1 MVHAMLEIHAL
12 QKDLVR
18 RVQGEVLIDPFD
30 RGLYATDASAYQ
42 MMPLA
47 VVVPKHEADI
57 AETLDYASQN
67 SIPILPRG
75 GGTSQCGQ
83 TVTEGIVVD
92 TSRHLNHLLDID
104 PDNLACRV
112 EGGIVLDELNR
123 QLKPHN
129 LWFPV
134 DVSTGSRATLGGMTG
149 NNSCGSRS
157 IRYGLMRDNVSGID
171 AMLPNAETIR
181 FSDVDTRS
189 RDAHPLIRALL
200 DIGKREQLEIECRF
214 PKVLRRVGGYNIDAL
229 IPKMQP
235 LNLSHLLVGSEGTL
249 AYFRSIALKL
259 SPIPKHK
266 LLGICHFPTFHAAMD
281 AAQHLVTLG
290 PVAVELIDR
299 TMIDLSRKIPLFRS
313 TMEKMLNGE
322 PEAVLLVEFAEDDPA
337 ENRQRLRALGEMMS
351 DLGYRFANPK
361 QGRGGVVEAID
372 PAFQNSVFEVRKAG
386 LNIMMSMRDDRKPV
400 SFVEDC
406 AVELKDLAEYTS
418 RLTDIFHKHGTEGT
432 WYAHAS
438 VGCLHVRPVLN
449 LRLDQDRKAMRAIAE
464 ECFDMVLEYRG
475 SHSGEHGDGICR
487 SEFHEKMYGKRII
500 KTFEQVKKLFD
511 PDGLMNPGKIVH
523 AHKMDDTSLFRF
535 PPDYSVPSMNTA
547 LDWQGWT
554 GQGGGFQGAVEM
566 CNNNGACRKLAGGVM
581 CPSFRAT
588 RDERHATRGRA
599 NILRLAISGQL
610 GEGALTDARMQDS
623 MQFCVSCKACR
634 RECPTGVDMA
644 KMKIEV
650 NAARY
655 EAFGSDLH
663 QKLIAHLPRY
673 APYASRLYRLSNLA
687 SRFEGLRKWL
697 EPATGMSHKRPLP
710 EWAVNP
716 YLDPPAE
723 GPADGRPVVLFA
735 DTFNTWFEP
744 SNMHAARAVLAA
756 AGFRVHSLT
765 SPDGRRPLCCGRTYL
780 TTGMI
785 DKAKQE
791 VERLLEAARP
801 YLQKGTPIVGLEPS
815 CILGLRDEIPALL
828 GNEESRQLAERSYL
842 FEEFLELEN
851 AHLDLQPVNALALL
865 HGHCHQKSFDQVSN
879 VERSLLRIPGLE
891 AKTIKAGCC
900 GMAGAFGYAKDTYKV
915 SEAMAELDL
924 LPALREADPDA
935 IIVADGT
942 SCRHQIAL
950 GTGRQAIHVA
960 KLLYSCLNRPA

>member
-1 MVHAMLEIHAL
+1 MLEIHAL
-12 QKDLVR
+12 QKDLSR
-18 RVQGEVLIDPFD
+18 RVQGDVLTDHFD

-42 MMPLA
+42 IMPLA
-47 VVVPKHEADI
+47 VVVPECEEDI

-83 TVTEGIVVD
+83 TVSEGIVVD
-92 TSRHLNHLLDID
+92 TSKHLNRLFNID
-104 PDNLACRV
+104 PDNHECRA

-123 QLKPHN
+123 KLKPHN

-134 DVSTGSRATLGGMTG
+134 DVSTSSRATLGGMTG

-157 IRYGLMRDNVSGID
+157 IRYGLMRDNVVDID
-171 AMLPNAETIR
+171 AMLPNTETMS
-181 FSDVDTRS
+181 FSDVDIYS
-189 RDAHPLIRALL
+189 GDNHPLIKALL
-200 DIGKREQLEIECRF
+200 NIGNREQHEIEHRF

-229 IPKMQP
+229 TPKTKSA
-235 LNLSHLLVGSEGTL
+235 NLSHLLVGSEGTL
-249 AYFRSIALKL
+249 AYFRSIGLKL

-290 PVAVELIDR
+290 PIAVELIDR
-299 TMIDLSRKIPLFRS
+299 TMIDLSRGIPLFKG
-313 TMEKMLNGE
+313 TMERMLNGE
-322 PEAVLLVEFAEDDPA
+322 PEAVLLVEFAGEDPA
-337 ENRQRLRALGEMMS
+337 ENHRRLRALSEMMS
-351 DLGYRFANPK
+351 DLGYSFTNPK
-361 QGRGGVVEAID
+361 ESRGGVVEAID

-418 RLTDIFHKHGTEGT
+418 RLTNIFHKHGTEGT

-464 ECFDMVLEYRG
+464 ECFDMILEYKG

-487 SEFHEKMYGKRII
+487 SEFHEKMYGKRI
-500 KTFEQVKKLFD
+500 TEAFAEVKKLFD
-511 PDGLMNPGKIVH
+511 PKGLMNPGKIVNPLR
-523 AHKMDDTSLFRF
+523 MDDASLFRF
-535 PPDYSVPSMNTA
+535 PPDYSVPAMKTA
-547 LDWQGWT
+547 LDWRGWT

-566 CNNNGACRKLAGGVM
+566 CNNNGACRKLVGGAM

-588 RDERHATRGRA
+588 RDERHVTRGRA
-599 NILRLAISGQL
+599 NVLRLAISGQL
-610 GEGALTDARMQDS
+610 GEGALTDERMKES
-623 MQFCVSCKACR
+623 MQLCVSCKACR

-644 KMKIEV
+644 RMKIEV
-650 NAARY
+650 NAARH

-663 QKLIAHLPRY
+663 QRLIAHLPRY
-673 APYASRLYRLSNLA
+673 APYASRMHGLSNLPLR
-687 SRFEGLRKWL
+687 SRGLRRWI

-710 EWAVNP
+710 RWSSTP
-716 YLDPPAE
+716 YLNPATE
-723 GPADGRPVVLFA
+723 GPADGKPIVLFA

-744 SNMHAARAVLAA
+744 SNLHAARQVLAA

-765 SPDGRRPLCCGRTYL
+765 SPDGHRPLCCGRTYL

-785 DKAKQE
+785 DEAKQE
-791 VERLLEAARP
+791 VQRLLEAVRP
-801 YLQKGTPIVGLEPS
+801 YLEKGMPIIGIEPS
-815 CILGLRDEIPALL
+815 CILGLRDEIPALM
-828 GNEESRQLAERSYL
+828 GTRESEQLAAMSYL
-842 FEEFLELEN
+842 FEEFIEMENPELEF
-851 AHLDLQPVNALALL
+851 QPANGFALL
-865 HGHCHQKSFDQVSN
+865 HGHCHQKSFDQMRH
-879 VERSLLRIPGLE
+879 VERSLSRIPGLE
-891 AKTIKAGCC
+891 VETITSGCC
-900 GMAGAFGYAKDTYKV
+900 GMAGAFGYAKDTYRV

-924 LPALREADPDA
+924 LPVVRKADHKA
-935 IIVADGT
+935 IILADGT

-950 GTGRQAIHVA
+950 GTEREAIHVA
-960 KLLYSCLNRPA
+960 MLMYSFLNR